1 MVRKRRYTE
10 RMSRRLSDKRIREIE
25 AAPIIYDDDS
35 PQLSEEELQK
45 FRPAR
50 EMHPEWFDVVPK
62 KKRISILID
71 VDILVLETLKS
82 EGRGYQTRINSI
94 LREAVFGK
102 EM

>member
-71 VDILVLETLKS
+71 VDIIETLKS

>member
-1 MVRKRRYTE
+1 
-10 RMSRRLSDKRIREIE
+10 
-25 AAPIIYDDDS
+25 
-35 PQLSEEELQK
+35 
-45 FRPAR
+45 
-50 EMHPEWFDVVPK
+50 MHPEWFDVVPK

-71 VDILVLETLKS
+71 VDILETLKS